1 MPADLLV
8 CDLEHRPPLAYVT
21 ARGTLDPL
29 SATVLRQSVLKA
41 LTGEPAAVLVDL
53 AGVTVADPVALT
65 VFLSLSRAAAAWP
78 GAQIVIHSAAPAVA
92 RDLDSFAIVRHTA
105 VAAGLAEAEALAAR
119 QEGAVQVGWD
129 VHGLAGGLAG
139 GLAQSRDVVRAFCRR
154 HGREALTGH
163 AELVITELVVNAFR
177 HGAAPVTAWVSI
189 RGRYLHLAVRD
200 RAPSLPRLPAPAGSV
215 GGLMIVEA
223 LTVAWGATRTADG
236 KTVWCTLRP

>member
-21 ARGTLDPL
+21 VRGTLDPL
-29 SATVLRQSVLKA
+29 TAAVLRQAVLKA

-53 AGVTVADPVALT
+53 AGVTVADPAALT
-65 VFLSLSRAAAAWP
+65 VFHALSRAAAAWP

-92 RDLDSFAIVRHTA
+92 RDLDSFAIVRHTPL
-105 VAAGLAEAEALAAR
+105 AAGPAEAEALAAR
-119 QEGAVQVGWD
+119 QEGPERLGWD
-129 VHGLAGGLAG
+129 VRGLVDGLAEA
-139 GLAQSRDVVRAFCRR
+139 RDVVRAFCRG
-154 HGREALTGH
+154 HGSESVTGH
-163 AELVITELVVNAFR
+163 AELVITELLVNAFR

-200 RAPSLPRLPAPAGSV
+200 RAPSLPRLSAPAGSV